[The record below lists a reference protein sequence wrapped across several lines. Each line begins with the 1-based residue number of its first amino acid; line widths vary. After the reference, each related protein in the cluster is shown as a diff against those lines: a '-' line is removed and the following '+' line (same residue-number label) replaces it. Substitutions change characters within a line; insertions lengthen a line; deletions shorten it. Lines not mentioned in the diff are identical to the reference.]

1 MGFNDKQ
8 QHLLLENENSLY
20 ALVSTHK
27 EIYYLYKEIY
37 YLAELY
43 EFLALSPHLLFSSP
57 PWLLQSA
64 LLLELGWHA
73 ALLRS

>member
-27 EIYYLYKEIY
+27 EIYYL
-37 YLAELY
+37 AELY

-57 PWLLQSA
+57 PWPLGCSA
-64 LLLELGWHA
+64 QEARLA
-73 ALLRS
+73 RSFTAFLM

>member
-8 QHLLLENENSLY
+8 QHLLVEKKNIPICHWSR
-20 ALVSTHK
+20 TH
-27 EIYYLYKEIY
+27 KEIY

-57 PWLLQSA
+57 PWLMGMLYPR
-64 LLLELGWHA
+64 ELGWHA
-73 ALLRS
+73 LLRS

>member
-8 QHLLLENENSLY
+8 QHLLLENEKSLY
-20 ALVSTHK
+20 ALVSTH
-27 EIYYLYKEIY
+27 KEIY

-57 PWLLQSA
+57 PWLMGMLYPR
-64 LLLELGWHA
+64 ELGWHA
-73 ALLRS
+73 LLRS